1 MTNDDLERLLS
12 DAAIPPAEQHFSSGF
27 ADRVMRRVAERD
39 ATRRDPAG
47 ALSHA
52 MARQARRLLPAL
64 VAASLAIT
72 AWSWWSVRETGEA
85 SLAAAFGLEPVTLAT
100 ALGTGSLIGAE
111 ELQ

>member
-1 MTNDDLERLLS
+1 MTNDELERLLS
-12 DAAIPPAEQHFSSGF
+12 DAAVPPAEQRFSAGF
-27 ADRVMRRVAERD
+27 ADRVMSRVAERD
-39 ATRRDPAG
+39 AVRREA
-47 ALSHA
+47 AATLSHA

-64 VAASLAIT
+64 AAASLAMT
-72 AWSWWSVRETGEA
+72 AWSWWSVRDTGDA